1 MEPKIAYILLG
12 VATGILGGLLGIGGA
27 TLVVPALIMLF
38 GFTQHEA
45 QGTILAAMIPPIGLL
60 AALRYYQAG
69 NVKVLP
75 AALIAL
81 GFFLGGYIGARLV
94 EYIPD
99 LMLKKIFGIYLLGI
113 ALKMIFM
120 K

>member
-1 MEPKIAYILLG
+1 MNVPYLLLG
-12 VATGILGGLLGIGGA
+12 LVTGLLGGLLGIGGA
-27 TLVVPALIMLF
+27 TAVVPALVLIF

-60 AALRYYQAG
+60 AALRYYQVG
-69 NVKVLP
+69 NVKVWP
-75 AALIAL
+75 AVLIAL
-81 GFFLGGYIGARLV
+81 GFFFGGYIGARLV

-99 LMLKKIFGIYLLGI
+99 LVLKRVFGAYLLVI
-113 ALKMIFM
+113 ALRMIFI

>member
-1 MEPKIAYILLG
+1 MNTSYLLLG
-12 VATGILGGLLGIGGA
+12 VVTGVLGGVLGVGGA
-27 TLVVPALIMLF
+27 TVVVPALVLIF

-69 NVKVLP
+69 HVKVMP

-81 GFFLGGYIGARLV
+81 GFFVGGYFGALLV
-94 EYIPD
+94 EHIPD
-99 LMLKKIFGIYLLGI
+99 LWLKRIFGGYLLVI
-113 ALKMIFM
+113 ALRMIFV

>member
-1 MEPKIAYILLG
+1 MQVSYLILGLLTG
-12 VATGILGGLLGIGGA
+12 VLGGLLGVGGA
-27 TLVVPALIMLF
+27 TIVVPALVLIF

-69 NVKVLP
+69 YVKIWP
-75 AALIAL
+75 AVFIAV
-81 GFFLGGYIGARLV
+81 GFFLGGYFGARIV

-99 LMLKKIFGIYLLGI
+99 IVLKRVFGLFLLVI
-113 ALKMIFM
+113 ALRMIFV